1 MSTPAVKAFFD
12 PATWTLTYVV
22 YDPATKDA
30 VLIDPVMDFD
40 PLSVSVSKD
49 SVEQVAEFVKS
60 QGLKLHVSLET
71 HAHADHLSGAQL
83 VKEAFDGIKVGAA
96 ASITVVQKTFA
107 GLLNMDIA
115 TDGSQFDV
123 LLADGDSF
131 QAGSLKV
138 EAIHTPGHTPACTTY
153 KIGDA
158 IFTGD
163 TMFMP
168 DFGTGRCDFP
178 AGSAEDLYNSI
189 QKLYE
194 LPDATRVFV
203 GHDYQPGGRELEYE
217 TTIGAA
223 KTQNIQ
229 LKADTSKEE
238 FVTWRSERDATLR
251 PPKLI
256 FQSIQVNADGGK
268 LPKAEDN
275 GQVYLKLPMGIF

>member
-83 VKEAFDGIKVGAA
+83 VKEAFAGIKVGAA